1 MSNLFPSLWA
11 ASGLA
16 GGADLL
22 QFLPLVLVFVLMYF
36 FFIRP
41 QQKKEAQQKEL
52 LASLKVGDMVLM
64 QTGLIGKVLRLT
76 NEHEILL
83 TVAPDV
89 DVRALK
95 SSVVKVLDE
104 KEPRQVRVAKKEKDA
119 EKKKVPQ
126 KKSRPLQ
133 KKSS

>member
-11 ASGLA
+11 ASGSA

-64 QTGLIGKVLRLT
+64 QAGLIGKVLRLT
-76 NEHEILL
+76 SEHEILL
-83 TVAPDV
+83 TMAPDV
-89 DVRALK
+89 DVRVLK

-104 KEPRQVRVAKKEKDA
+104 KEPRQVRVAQKEKA
-119 EKKKVPQ
+119 IE
-126 KKSRPLQ
+126 KKSRPVK